1 MKFTLSFV
9 WRKFSRIKREGWC
22 DVIKKMKEPKLGDAP
37 VGHPSIFQE
46 DSSVKAW
53 GCPRHPLLHQQLI
66 RSSLVK
72 LYFNSVTSYPLYLK
86 RLFVFLFA
94 FVIFIL
100 WIKWILA
107 FLCGRE
113 TRSAFSY
120 EYSYSSHI
128 FVEYP
133 SLAIVCFLAL
143 VFHASLVEAVSF
155 SYVTLSCFIVK
166 YLESLCLDKLI
177 GVWLRTE
184 NVKCGRWYDT

>member
-1 MKFTLSFV
+1 MEKVFKDQE
-9 WRKFSRIKREGWC
+9 RGWY
-22 DVIKKMKEPKLGDAP
+22 DVIKKMKDPKLGDAP

-53 GCPRHPLLHQQLI
+53 GCPRHPLLHQQTI

-72 LYFNSVTSYPLYLK
+72 LYFNSDTSYVLYLK
-86 RLFVFLFA
+86 RLFVFAFV

-120 EYSYSSHI
+120 EYSYSSLI
-128 FVEYP
+128 CVEY
-133 SLAIVCFLAL
+133 SSHAIVCFLAL
-143 VFHASLVEAVSF
+143 VFHASLARAVSF
-155 SYVTLSCFIVK
+155 IISYSHI
-166 YLESLCLDKLI
+166 SLLNTWRAY
-177 GVWLRTE
+177 V
-184 NVKCGRWYDT
+184 